1 MERMVLKKAAS
12 AGFLGDQQ
20 DPLTGTPQKLRRK
33 KARMEDGALETVRKL
48 GGHAS
53 LIRTLTRLREDCGF
67 FTQSN
72 KTFFFSSVTL
82 KASTINSHRARQ
94 QTGAS
99 PQGICLCS
107 VNPESYS
114 VGLGL
119 VRSSTLHSKW
129 GRPQE
134 DQ

>member
-53 LIRTLTRLREDCGF
+53 FIQTLTLLREKVVVSYLENF
-67 FTQSN
+67 FLSDHEITN
-72 KTFFFSSVTL
+72 CKF
-82 KASTINSHRARQ
+82 
-94 QTGAS
+94 
-99 PQGICLCS
+99 PQGHAADWCQPSGHLPLFC
-107 VNPESYS
+107 ES
-114 VGLGL
+114 
-119 VRSSTLHSKW
+119 
-129 GRPQE
+129 
-134 DQ
+134 

>member
-53 LIRTLTRLREDCGF
+53 LIQTLTRLREDCGF

-72 KTFFFSSVTL
+72 KTFFFFLSDLES
-82 KASTINSHRARQ
+82 INHKFS
-94 QTGAS
+94 
-99 PQGICLCS
+99 QGQAADWCQPSGHLPLFC
-107 VNPESYS
+107 ES
-114 VGLGL
+114 
-119 VRSSTLHSKW
+119 
-129 GRPQE
+129 
-134 DQ
+134 